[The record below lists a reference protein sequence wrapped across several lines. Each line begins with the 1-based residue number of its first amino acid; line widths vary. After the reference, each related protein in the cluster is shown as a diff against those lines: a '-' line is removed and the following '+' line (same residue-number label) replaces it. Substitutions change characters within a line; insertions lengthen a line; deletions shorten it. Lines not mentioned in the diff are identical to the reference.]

1 MQTPFPSFSI
11 VTVCLNAA
19 GTIEQA
25 LNSVFSQTYPP
36 FEYIAVDG
44 GSTDGTR
51 EIIERYRSRLT
62 HVVLEPDEG
71 IYDAFNKGVAR
82 ATGDVVGILNADDL
96 YAPWALEAVAEAY
109 RKSPDTGVFYGKLA
123 VVDEARGR
131 WTVYPVGDHR
141 RLFSHMSIAH
151 PATFVTRRMYERY
164 GLFDPTFRVSGD
176 WEFILRLFLAGERF
190 CPVDRVLTAFRNS
203 GISSAYTP
211 RLLAE
216 NRRIYE
222 ATLPR
227 FAARRAILKM
237 CLKCWGKRLIGTLGL
252 SGLYA
257 RWRDNRLLNAESSG
271 AFRGDLEA
279 LWEELTRKSAFPHG
293 IMLTESR

>member
-1 MQTPFPSFSI
+1 MRDVKMSI

-19 GTIEQA
+19 GTVEQA
-25 LNSVFSQTYPP
+25 LDSVLAQTCPP
-36 FEYIAVDG
+36 FEYIVIDG

-51 EIIERYRSRLT
+51 AIIERYRPRLA

-82 ATGDVVGILNADDL
+82 ATGDIVGILNADDL
-96 YAPWALEAVAEAY
+96 YAPWALETVAEAY

-131 WTVYPVGDHR
+131 WTVYPVGDPHR
-141 RLFSHMSIAH
+141 LTGHMSIAH

-164 GLFDPTFRVSGD
+164 GLFDPSCRVSGD

-203 GISSAYTP
+203 GISSTYTP

-222 ATLPR
+222 TVLPPS
-227 FAARRAILKM
+227 AARRAILKM
-237 CLKCWGKRLIGTLGL
+237 HLKHWGRRTVNALGL
-252 SGLYA
+252 AEAYA
-257 RWRDNRLLNAESSG
+257 RWRDNRLLNAERTG
-271 AFRGDLEA
+271 EFDGDF
-279 LWEELTRKSAFPHG
+279 EELWR
-293 IMLTESR
+293 LLSRQDDGSL